1 MCWAISISV
10 HTVCQSPHAGCPL
23 WSSVRS
29 CVDVNACNF
38 FSRNQPAISVSLLT
52 KCLPS
57 LVKHNINFF
66 PRTKTSNK
74 NKTMSELLSVE
85 TRSRSRSKTPF
96 LRSQC
101 DHENCTITDDG
112 EHVHTEKK
120 RISTA
125 PKVTRISEERENV
138 QKKQTSV
145 SVKPK
150 TSDYSSE
157 EDHSFEKRNNIQNT
171 AVKVSSST
179 TTVVTRTSTH
189 NKASSSSSTKNH
201 LISSNE
207 HLAETITSPIQP
219 ANMKQIR
226 KIEAKIKTSTPIDH
240 KKSSNRTMSADS
252 SSSNDIEHSDSLHF
266 AYQEYHDAG
275 EYWK

>member
-1 MCWAISISV
+1 
-10 HTVCQSPHAGCPL
+10 
-23 WSSVRS
+23 
-29 CVDVNACNF
+29 
-38 FSRNQPAISVSLLT
+38 
-52 KCLPS
+52 
-57 LVKHNINFF
+57 
-66 PRTKTSNK
+66 
-74 NKTMSELLSVE
+74 MSEFLSVE

-101 DHENCTITDDG
+101 DHENCTITEEG
-112 EHVHTEKK
+112 QHVHTEKK

-125 PKVTRISEERENV
+125 PKVTRISEETEYV
-138 QKKQTSV
+138 QKKQTSAPI
-145 SVKPK
+145 KPK

-157 EDHSFEKRNNIQNT
+157 DDHSFEKRNHIQKS

-179 TTVVTRTSTH
+179 TTFVTRTSTH
-189 NKASSSSSTKNH
+189 NKASSSSTNNH

-226 KIEAKIKTSTPIDH
+226 QIEAKIKTSTPIDY

-252 SSSNDIEHSDSLHF
+252 SSSNDIDHSDSLHF